1 MPYSASRK
9 LQLSG
14 FFSQSTAGDS
24 IHHRLSFLTRDSLA
38 ALNDS
43 PLRSLTPSLTHWSIS
58 RNKSYLDT
66 GVHPERCLLIPNT
79 EADPVLLSNWVRGFS
94 HNPYLGFSKEC
105 WQGNPHMEVLLGIRE
120 NASGSLNKSYCS
132 QGWKDNVETDHFL
145 PTCQLQLLLHKVT
158 EDSEW
163 GARWKQFAVLHNS
176 QQCQGSIYHAPAEY
190 GSRKQFEKERP
201 VAVKSS
207 LAA

>member
-1 MPYSASRK
+1 MVSLDSATTTILLRKQENGRYSFGRHPTCHCNARLCGLGGEMPYSASRK

-94 HNPYLGFSKEC
+94 HDPYLGFSKEC
-105 WQGNPHMEVLLGIRE
+105 WQRNPHMEVLLGIRE
-120 NASGSLNKSYCS
+120 NASGS
-132 QGWKDNVETDHFL
+132 
-145 PTCQLQLLLHKVT
+145 
-158 EDSEW
+158 
-163 GARWKQFAVLHNS
+163 
-176 QQCQGSIYHAPAEY
+176 
-190 GSRKQFEKERP
+190 
-201 VAVKSS
+201 
-207 LAA
+207 